1 VRSRR
6 GDVLPDLA
14 WLVPVVL
21 AVVATCATT
30 DRLAVVAPL
39 LAVAVVP
46 WVLLALG
53 RPPRTWL
60 LVVVGTTPVV
70 AILVLDEL
78 NASVFLGTT
87 VLCLLASRAD
97 RTRQLVVLAAAGAV
111 LPFASL
117 WSRTPF
123 NEGAFYFAIGNL
135 FGIVVGMLLGHSR
148 RLDAQLRTADA
159 RLAALSAQEERTRLA
174 RDVHDLVAH
183 SLTVVVL
190 QVGGA
195 RRVLRADPARAEQAL
210 EEAEQVCRESLD
222 GIREVVGLL
231 RAGDEAPGAAVD
243 LLRLVETYR
252 AAGVDVDLQTD
263 DRTDALPLLV
273 RGTLYRVVQEALA
286 NAARYRSPDSPV
298 SVRTA
303 VDGGG
308 VTVSVSNAGSPG
320 QRSGPGGYGLAGLR
334 EQVSAIGGTLRSGP
348 AADRWVVECRLPQD
362 VTARAGLVVR

>member
-1 VRSRR
+1 M
-6 GDVLPDLA
+6 LPELV

-30 DRLAVVAPL
+30 ERLPVVAPL

-53 RPPRTWL
+53 RPPRSWL
-60 LVVVGTTPVV
+60 LVVAGLTPVV
-70 AILVLDEL
+70 AILVVDEL

-87 VLCLLASRAD
+87 VLSFLASRAD
-97 RTRQLVVLAAAGAV
+97 RTGQLVVLVAAGAA

-117 WSRTPF
+117 TGSRS
-123 NEGAFYFAIGNL
+123 NEGIFYFAIGDL

-159 RLAALSAQEERTRLA
+159 RLVALSAQEERTRLA

-195 RRVLRADPARAEQAL
+195 RRVLRADPSRAERAL
-210 EEAEQVCRESLD
+210 EEAERMCRESLD

-231 RAGDEAPGAAVD
+231 RAGDEASGAAVD

-252 AAGVDVDLQTD
+252 AAGVDGDLETD

-286 NAARYRSPDSPV
+286 NAARYRSPDSRV

-303 VDGGG
+303 VEDDG

-320 QRSGPGGYGLAGLR
+320 QRSRPGGFGLAGLR
-334 EQVSAIGGTLRSGP
+334 EQVTAIGGTLQSGP
-348 AADRWVVECRLPQD
+348 VAGRWVVECRLPQD